1 MEGDIMAERY
11 HEQHKDIIIDK
22 YKEYIANMPSFV
34 KSYFTF
40 YEITKNASAD
50 TILSYAYDLDTFF
63 YFLTQENPMIKAY
76 NDITL
81 ELLDSLTMQDI
92 QDYLSFLVKYSKNG
106 IVYKNSEVGRA
117 RKLASLRS
125 FYKYYQSVEKSI
137 KNNPAGVIPMP
148 KLKQKDVIALTRKE
162 IQNLLDEVSNT
173 NNFSKHQKAYTDKTH
188 YRDMALITLLLGTG
202 IRVSECV
209 GINLTDI
216 DKEEQSISIH
226 RKGNKESRVFY
237 GETVADALNTY
248 IELDRKKQ
256 NIDEP
261 ALFLSLKGSRISVR
275 SVERIVKKYSD
286 AAITTKKITPHKLR
300 STYGTN
306 LYGET
311 GDALVVKDA
320 LGHSNISVVQK
331 YVKADE
337 NARKEASKMADTWL
351 NDI

>member
-1 MEGDIMAERY
+1 MELY
-11 HEQHKDIIIDK
+11 
-22 YKEYIANMPSFV
+22 
-34 KSYFTF
+34 
-40 YEITKNASAD
+40 TK
-50 TILSYAYDLDTFF
+50 IQKLVVP
-63 YFLTQENPMIKAY
+63 EN
-76 NDITL
+76 
-81 ELLDSLTMQDI
+81 
-92 QDYLSFLVKYSKNG
+92 
-106 IVYKNSEVGRA
+106 
-117 RKLASLRS
+117 
-125 FYKYYQSVEKSI
+125 YYQTIEKSI

>member
-1 MEGDIMAERY
+1 MSAPT
-11 HEQHKDIIIDK
+11 IDTAAVNRAQLAV
-22 YKEYIANMPSFV
+22 IG
-34 KSYFTF
+34 
-40 YEITKNASAD
+40 IG
-50 TILSYAYDLDTFF
+50 
-63 YFLTQENPMIKAY
+63 
-76 NDITL
+76 
-81 ELLDSLTMQDI
+81 LL
-92 QDYLSFLVKYSKNG
+92 K
-106 IVYKNSEVGRA
+106 R
-117 RKLASLRS
+117 
-125 FYKYYQSVEKSI
+125 QS
-137 KNNPAGVIPMP
+137 
-148 KLKQKDVIALTRKE
+148 
-162 IQNLLDEVSNT
+162 
-173 NNFSKHQKAYTDKTH
+173 
-188 YRDMALITLLLGTG
+188 
-202 IRVSECV
+202 
-209 GINLTDI
+209 
-216 DKEEQSISIH
+216 
-226 RKGNKESRVFY
+226 
-237 GETVADALNTY
+237 
-248 IELDRKKQ
+248 KKQ